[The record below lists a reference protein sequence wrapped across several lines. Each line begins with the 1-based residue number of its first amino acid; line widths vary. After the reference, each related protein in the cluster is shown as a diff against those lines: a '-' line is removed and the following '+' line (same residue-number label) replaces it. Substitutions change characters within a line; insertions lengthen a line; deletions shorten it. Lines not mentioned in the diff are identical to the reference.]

1 MNTKLIDYLN
11 KNNIDLKLN
20 KHNALEIVDNN
31 KFLNFMEDLPLS
43 YNIIDEIKNNYVN
56 NIFLLSNSMTI
67 KINTITDI
75 DKTCNCLWKSWYY
88 DLEPI
93 IKLSENKSL

>member
-1 MNTKLIDYLN
+1 MNIKLIDYLN

-20 KHNALEIVDNN
+20 QYNALEIVDNN
-31 KFLNFMEDLPLS
+31 KFLNFMESLPLS
-43 YNIIDEIKNNYVN
+43 YNIIDEIKNNYVH
-56 NIFLLSNSMTI
+56 NIFLLSDSMVI
-67 KINTITDI
+67 KINTIKKD
-75 DKTCNCLWKSWYY
+75 NLFKSIYY

>member
-31 KFLNFMEDLPLS
+31 KFINFMSSYPLS
-43 YNIIDEIKNNYVN
+43 YNIIKEIKNNYVH
-56 NIFLLSNSMTI
+56 NIFLLANSMVI
-67 KINTITDI
+67 KINIIKD
-75 DKTCNCLWKSWYY
+75 DNFFKSWYY

>member
-1 MNTKLIDYLN
+1 MNTKLINYLN

-20 KHNALEIVDNN
+20 KYNALEILDNN
-31 KFLNFMEDLPLS
+31 KFLNFMKNSPLS
-43 YNIIDEIKNNYVN
+43 YNIIDEIKNNYVD
-56 NIFLLSNSMTI
+56 NIFLLSNSMVI
-67 KINTITDI
+67 KINIIKD
-75 DKTCNCLWKSWYY
+75 DNLFKSWYY